1 VSEAGKKQKMTLL
14 IVDDNAGIRRMLRR
28 VLVDTASTI
37 WECTDGSST
46 LAAYEQ
52 HRPDIVLM
60 DIHMPGTD
68 GLTATRQ
75 IRGFDPAA
83 QIVVVTDYQDED
95 IKAAALDAGARTY
108 VLKQEMDSLPG
119 VLSSLSAVDGN
130 PH

>member
-1 VSEAGKKQKMTLL
+1 MTLL
-14 IVDDNAGIRRMLRR
+14 IVDDNAGIRRILRR

-37 WECTDGSST
+37 WECTDGS
-46 LAAYEQ
+46 AALSAYAQ

-60 DIHMPGTD
+60 DIHMHGTD

-119 VLSSLSAVDGN
+119 VLASLAAAD

>member
-28 VLVDTASTI
+28 MLVDTASTI
-37 WECTDGSST
+37 WECTDGSAALS
-46 LAAYEQ
+46 AYEL

-119 VLSSLSAVDGN
+119 VLSSLSAAGGN
-130 PH
+130 LY